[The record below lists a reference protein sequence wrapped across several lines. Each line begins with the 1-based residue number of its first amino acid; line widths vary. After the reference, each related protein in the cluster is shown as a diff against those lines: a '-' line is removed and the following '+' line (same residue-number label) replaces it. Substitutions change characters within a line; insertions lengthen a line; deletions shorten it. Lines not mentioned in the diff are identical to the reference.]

1 MYYRLLVLVLIA
13 IFGLPAFT
21 SAAPIYR
28 CAVAGGATVFSQ
40 VPCGNDAAQ
49 VGPSGAKKPQSAP
62 GADASGDKAALAEIE
77 SRCDAQSRRIL
88 DGYSARFA
96 DANAAI
102 ADLHKQRMVSG
113 TASAE
118 NDPAVH
124 KQITVLEGK
133 KTDLL
138 DAQDHELT
146 ALRNQC
152 QADRNAELKRETD
165 RNATHAVV
173 KR

>member
-1 MYYRLLVLVLIA
+1 MYRSPMFALLLIL
-13 IFGLPAFT
+13 GLPVFA

-28 CAVAGGATVFSQ
+28 CAGAGGATVFSQ
-40 VPCGNDAAQ
+40 VPCGTDAAQ
-49 VGPSGAKKPQSAP
+49 VAPSGTKKPQSAP
-62 GADASGDKAALAEIE
+62 GVDASNDKAALAEIE
-77 SRCDAQSRRIL
+77 SRCDAESHRIL

-102 ADLHKQRMVSG
+102 ADLHKHLMVSG
-113 TASAE
+113 ADGTDK
-118 NDPAVH
+118 DPAVQ
-124 KQITVLEGK
+124 KQIVVLEGK

-138 DAQDHELT
+138 DSQDHELS

-165 RNATHAVV
+165 RDATRAVV